1 MSFDHAVAGSF
12 RDPAGRVHDLE
23 GRIFRTVTPAG
34 AKDFESVLETGFLD
48 SLAADDRLVG
58 YALVDDE
65 TVTEMFTDAIYVLE
79 HPRLDYISYP
89 YEWSF
94 SQLKAAALHYLD
106 IALDALKAGLV
117 LSDATAYNVQFV
129 GARPIF
135 IDHLSFRPYR
145 DREYWSAHR
154 QFCEQFLNP
163 LLLRSELG
171 ISHNSWFRGAL
182 EGISTEDI
190 ARLLPLK
197 SRLSLRMNAH
207 VFLPAHFQ
215 KGTQKTAVQRRN
227 DGGQQKGLARHGYEG
242 MLRQLR
248 NWVSGLAPK
257 GGSQTVW
264 SDYADANTYD
274 SAEAETK
281 AELVGQF
288 VRDQKASRV
297 IDLGCNSGF
306 FSQVALKAGAESVV
320 GFDFDQ
326 NSLDKGFQRAAE
338 NDLNFTSFFLDAAN
352 PSPSQGWSQSERTGF
367 ADRAKADVVLALAF
381 EHHLAIGKNVPLDQV
396 VDWITSIAPAGIIE
410 FVPKGDPTVQA
421 MLSMREDIFPNYTE
435 ETFAEALGRRARIVN
450 RVQITGSGRTLYQFE
465 RKQ

>member
-1 MSFDHAVAGSF
+1 MSFEHAIAGSF

-34 AKDFESVLETGFLD
+34 AKDFEDVLKTGFLD
-48 SLAADDRLVG
+48 
-58 YALVDDE
+58 ALVDDE
-65 TVTEMFTDAIYVLE
+65 RLVGYTLVDDQSVTAMFPGASYVLE
-79 HPRLDYISYP
+79 HPRLSYISYP

-94 SQLKAAALHYLD
+94 SQLKAGALHYLD

-117 LSDATAYNVQFV
+117 LSDATAYNIQFE
-129 GARPIF
+129 GARPVF

-171 ISHNSWFRGAL
+171 ISHNAWFRGGL
-182 EGISTEDI
+182 EGISTDDM
-190 ARLLPLK
+190 ARLLPLR

-215 KGTQKTAVQRRN
+215 KGTQQTAVKRRN
-227 DGGQQKGLARHGYEG
+227 GGGAGKGLSRHGYQG

-248 NWVSGLAPK
+248 KWVSDLDPK
-257 GGSQTVW
+257 GGRQTVW

-274 SAEAETK
+274 RAEAEAK
-281 AELVGQF
+281 AELVGRF
-288 VRDQKASRV
+288 VKDQKAARV
-297 IDLGCNSGF
+297 IDLGCNTGF
-306 FSQVALKAGAESVV
+306 FSEIALKAGAQSVV

-326 NSLDKGFQRAAE
+326 DSLDKGFHRAAA
-338 NDLNFTSFFLDAAN
+338 NGLNFTPFFLDAAN
-352 PSPSQGWSQSERTGF
+352 PSPSQGWSQSERSGF
-367 ADRAKADVVLALAF
+367 ADRAKADAVLALAF
-381 EHHLAIGKNVPLDQV
+381 EHHLAIGKNVPIDQV
-396 VDWITSIAPAGIIE
+396 VGWITSIAPVGIIE

-421 MLSMREDIFPNYTE
+421 MLSMREDIFPDYTE
-435 ETFAEALGRRARIVN
+435 ENFSASLGRRARIVN
-450 RVQITGSGRTLYQFE
+450 RVQITGSGRTLYQFA
-465 RKQ
+465 RP